1 MPECSVYLQ
10 PQSMADALK
19 FLADFKGSLRPLAG
33 GTDILPDMKKGKL
46 KNVGLL
52 DLSRIP
58 DIRKISIQ
66 ENVIKLGSLCSF
78 SQIENSPL
86 IREKVPLLSEAAASV
101 GSPQIRNLGT
111 VGGNIANASPA
122 ADTVNALVAL
132 DAKAKLN
139 SIEGSRTVLL
149 SELLCGVGK
158 TNIQPKEILTEISF
172 EIPNNK
178 SKSGFIKLGRRKA
191 LAIARMSLAMIITEQ
206 EGVIRQARV
215 SLGAV
220 GPNPSRNNKLEDYLI
235 GNKPT
240 ESLVNGFAET
250 AGMEVARMLGSR
262 ASAPYKREAIKG
274 IARDLAS
281 RLLLDTEQ
289 AVM

>member
-1 MPECSVYLQ
+1 MPECSVYFQ

-19 FLADFKGSLRPLAG
+19 LLMNFDGNLKPLAG

-46 KNVGLL
+46 KNAGLL
-52 DLSRIP
+52 DLSKIS

-66 ENVIKLGSLCSF
+66 GNAITLGSLCTF
-78 SQIENSPL
+78 SQIENSHL
-86 IREKVPLLSEAAASV
+86 IQERVPLLAEAAASV

-132 DAKAKLN
+132 DAKAKLD
-139 SIEGSRTVLL
+139 SAEGSRTVLV

-158 TNIQPKEILTEISF
+158 TNIQPQEILTEISF
-172 EIPNNK
+172 EIPKNE

-206 EGVIRQARV
+206 EGVIRYARV

-220 GPNPSRNNKLEDYLI
+220 GPNPSRNAALEEYLI
-235 GNKPT
+235 GEIPT
-240 ESLVNGFAET
+240 ESLVNSFAEK
-250 AGMEVARMLGSR
+250 ASLEVTRMLGSR
-262 ASAPYKREAIKG
+262 ASASYKREAIKG
-274 IARDLAS
+274 IARDLAG
-281 RLLLDTEQ
+281 RLLLGTKQ
-289 AVM
+289 VVM